1 MAKAKTPANK
11 APATKKPAK
20 PTVTKATAKATGSK
34 AAAKATGSKATAKA
48 TATKATGAKATGS
61 KAAKATAGTKPV
73 KEPKP
78 AVIKK
83 TPRGKPAAGAHSD
96 LLRAILENP
105 DDDRARL
112 VYADALQ
119 EDGDP
124 RGEYIALS
132 LAKGKAATDRA
143 KALLDAH
150 RGKAW
155 QNFGAKGARYTWR
168 RGFICEVGGKAAEIA
183 GAGLMF
189 EVEPIETLS
198 IYGDGG
204 GQMAKIVGFPLRIRE
219 LSLSLT
225 KPEDAE
231 AIANATTLGNL
242 RRLGLSSFGDRAATI
257 LAASTAMPKLERLMA
272 ALGSVTADGMAALA
286 KGPLLAN
293 VTSLSLAQNNLD
305 AAAMEHLITAPWTR
319 NLDELWLSEN
329 DLGDAGVAALAKG
342 NFPKL
347 RGLSIEN
354 NWRQQDQPTLGDGAA
369 DALVAAANTTFKNLK
384 ALALSWNI
392 AGDALARVKAAYGD
406 RLLMRTE
413 RFG

>member
-1 MAKAKTPANK
+1 MAKAKTPAKK
-11 APATKKPAK
+11 APANKKP
-20 PTVTKATAKATGSK
+20 
-34 AAAKATGSKATAKA
+34 AAKATGSKATTPRQPAAKASAAKA
-48 TATKATGAKATGS
+48 TATKSTAAKAS
-61 KAAKATAGTKPV
+61 KTKAIAAKATAA

-83 TPRGKPAAGAHSD
+83 TPRGKPAAGSHAD

-132 LAKGKAATDRA
+132 LAKGKAASTRA
-143 KALLDAH
+143 KELLDAH

-168 RGFICEVGGKAAEIA
+168 RGFICEVGGKATEIA

-204 GQMAKIVGFPLRIRE
+204 GQLATIVGFPLRIRE
-219 LSLSLT
+219 LSLSIN

-242 RRLGLSSFGDRAATI
+242 RRLGLAGFGDRAAKI
-257 LAASTAMPKLERLMA
+257 LAASTAMPKLERLTA

-286 KGPLLAN
+286 KGPLLAS

-305 AAAMEHLITAPWTR
+305 AAAMEHLISAPWTR

-329 DLGDAGVAALAKG
+329 DLGDAGVAVLAKG

-347 RGLSIEN
+347 RGLSLEN
-354 NWRQQDQPTLGDGAA
+354 NWRQQDQPTLGEGAA
-369 DALVAAANTTFKNLK
+369 DALVAAATTTFKHLK
-384 ALALSWNI
+384 VLDLSWNI
-392 AGDALARVKAAYGD
+392 AGEALARVKAAYGD